1 MPNKTT
7 LKKCAVLLVDD
18 HVIVRNGVRLM
29 LSAADDIVVVGEAST
44 AQEAM
49 QLVQRQD
56 FNVALVDIAMPGK
69 NGLELLRMLRAEKP
83 KLAVLILS
91 TYSEEVYAVRAL
103 KLGAAGYLTKD
114 SPADVLIAAIRK
126 AAAGGKYVTPSL
138 MEKLAGILGGD
149 GMSSHDELSNR
160 ELEVLKLIA
169 AGESLVK
176 IADTLHLSPNTVTTY
191 RTRILEKMGMTS
203 NAELTRYAIENG
215 LLI

>member
-1 MPNKTT
+1 MANNKIRIM
-7 LKKCAVLLVDD
+7 LVDD
-18 HVIVRNGVRLM
+18 HTVVRNGVRLM
-29 LSAADDIVVVGEAST
+29 LSSESDIVVAGEAAN
-44 AQEAM
+44 AQDALA
-49 QLVQRQD
+49 LVRDRQFD
-56 FNVALVDIAMPGK
+56 VALVDIAMPGK
-69 NGLELLRMLRAEKP
+69 NGLDLLRLLRAEQP

-114 SPADVLIAAIRK
+114 SPAAVLIAAVRK
-126 AAAGGKYVTPSL
+126 AAAGGKYVSQALT
-138 MEKLAGILGGD
+138 EKIAGMLGG
-149 GMSSHDELSNR
+149 GGAATHEELSNR
-160 ELEVLKLIA
+160 ELEVLKMIA